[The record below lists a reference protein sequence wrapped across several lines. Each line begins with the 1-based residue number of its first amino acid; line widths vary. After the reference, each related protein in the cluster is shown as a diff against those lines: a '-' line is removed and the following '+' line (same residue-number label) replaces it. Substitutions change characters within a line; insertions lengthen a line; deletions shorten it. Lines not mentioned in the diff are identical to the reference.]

1 MRVNYAIPIMKS
13 IKTLIILSLFIA
25 NTQADETK
33 LTDTRPNILFC
44 IADDWGWPH
53 AQSYGDK
60 VVKTPTFSRI
70 AKQGMLFEHAY
81 ISAPSCTPSRN
92 AILTGK
98 YHWQLGQGVNLW
110 SEFPA
115 EHATYPRIL
124 EKNGYFIG
132 SYRKAFGPG
141 KDLPKPV
148 AGDKFKSPAEFFKA
162 HPKDKPFCF
171 WFGASDPH
179 RGYEKGSGVK
189 SGMKLED
196 VKVPGSLPDVK
207 EVRSDICDYYFEVQ
221 RFDREVGQVLDL
233 LESQGKLSNTIV
245 IMTGDHGYPFPRGKS
260 NLYDLGAR
268 VPLAIMWGD
277 KIKPQTF
284 KDFVS
289 LVDIAPTILD
299 FTNIPAPQLMSG
311 RSLKQALVESLTASA
326 NRKNVI
332 CGKERHTPCQ
342 IEALHGFPM
351 RSIRNHDYL
360 YIHNFK
366 PERAPA
372 GVGEPRRWRHYGDID
387 NGPTKSFIMENKDN
401 PKYKKYYEYCMGQR
415 PAEELYDNR
424 KDPDQLNNLATDPNY
439 AATKETLKKELFKQL
454 KATGDLRLVGRGHEY
469 EKIPYK
475 YYPSSKKNKK

>member
-1 MRVNYAIPIMKS
+1 MKIVLTS
-13 IKTLIILSLFIA
+13 IALILSISA
-25 NTQADETK
+25 AHAGENPTKTNT
-33 LTDTRPNILFC
+33 PNILFC

-60 VVKTPTFSRI
+60 VVKTPTFERI
-70 AKQGMLFEHAY
+70 AKQGMLFQHAY

-98 YHWQLGQGVNLW
+98 YHWKLGQGVNLW

-115 EHATYPRIL
+115 GHATYPRVL
-124 EKNGYFIG
+124 EKQGYFVG

-141 KDLPKPV
+141 KDLPEPV
-148 AGDKFKSPAEFFKA
+148 AGDKFKSPDAFFKA
-162 HPKDKPFCF
+162 LPADKPFCF

-179 RGYEKGSGVK
+179 RGYKKGSGVN
-189 SGMKLED
+189 SGMNLKD
-196 VKVPGSLPDVK
+196 VQVPGSLPDVP

-260 NLYDLGAR
+260 NLYDLGTR

-277 KIKPQTF
+277 KIKPQIFT
-284 KDFVS
+284 DFVS
-289 LVDIAPTILD
+289 MVDIAPTIID
-299 FTNIPAPQLMSG
+299 FTNTPAPQPMSG
-311 RSLKQALVESLTASA
+311 HSLKETLLKGLTVSPD
-326 NRKNVI
+326 RKNVI
-332 CGKERHTPCQ
+332 CGKERHTACQ
-342 IEALHGFPM
+342 QEALHGYPM
-351 RSIRNHDYL
+351 RSIRTHDYL

-372 GVGEPRRWRHYGDID
+372 GTSDSPHRPNYGDID
-387 NGPTKSFIMENKDN
+387 AGPTKSFIVKHKDD
-401 PKYKKYYEYCMGQR
+401 PEYKKYFEYCMGQR

-424 KDPDQLNNLATDPNY
+424 KDPDQIHNLASDPSH
-439 AATKETLKKELFKQL
+439 AITKETLKKELFKQL
-454 KATGDLRLVGRGHEY
+454 KASNDLHLLGRGDEY
-469 EKIPYK
+469 EKVPYRT
-475 YYPSSKKNKK
+475 YPSDKKK

>member
-1 MRVNYAIPIMKS
+1 MKL
-13 IKTLIILSLFIA
+13 INALIILILA
-25 NTQADETK
+25 HCAAHAD
-33 LTDTRPNILFC
+33 DAPASDNRPNILFC

-53 AQSYGDK
+53 AQSYGDN
-60 VVKTPTFSRI
+60 VVKTPNFSRV

-115 EHATYPRIL
+115 EHATFPRTL
-124 EKNGYFIG
+124 EKNGYFVG

-141 KDLPKPV
+141 KDLPNPV

-179 RGYEKGSGVK
+179 RGYKKGSGVN
-189 SGMKLED
+189 SGMKLAD
-196 VKVPGSLPDVK
+196 VNVPGSLPDVNQ
-207 EVRSDICDYYFEVQ
+207 VRSDICDYYFEVQ
-221 RFDREVGQVLDL
+221 RFDREVGQMLDL
-233 LESQGKLSNTIV
+233 LKSQGKLSNTIV
-245 IMTGDHGYPFPRGKS
+245 IITGDHGYPFPRGKC

-284 KDFVS
+284 TDFVS
-289 LVDIAPTILD
+289 MVDIAPTILD
-299 FTNIPAPQLMSG
+299 FTNTPAPQPMSG
-311 RSLKQALVESLTASA
+311 HSLKQALLNGLSVSA
-326 NRKNVI
+326 DRKNVI

-342 IEALHGFPM
+342 QELLHGYPM
-351 RSIRNHDYL
+351 RSIRTHDYL

-372 GVGEPRRWRHYGDID
+372 GTSDSPHRPNYGDID
-387 NGPTKSFIMENKDN
+387 AGPTKSFIIKHKDD
-401 PKYKKYYEYCMGQR
+401 PKYKKFFEYCMGQR
-415 PAEELYDNR
+415 PAEELYDNH
-424 KDPDQLNNLATDPNY
+424 KDPDQLHNLAADPSH
-439 AATKETLKKELFKQL
+439 AITKQTLKKELFKQL
-454 KATGDLRLVGRGHEY
+454 KATNELHLLGRGDEY
-469 EKIPYK
+469 EKIPYRF
-475 YYPSSKKNKK
+475 YPSSQKKKK